1 MDAITKNL
9 RDIHVKS
16 QKPAAANLTENFRS
30 ADSSRQADGL
40 YPAVSFQD
48 VLLSKHAAIRLNDR
62 NINLSDD
69 QMDRVA
75 DAIVKANEKGIR
87 DSLVLVDNVALVVN
101 VKSRTIVTAMNQDN
115 KNVFSNIDGAV
126 II

>member
-9 RDIHVKS
+9 HNVTKAQS
-16 QKPAAANLTENFRS
+16 TPAVNA
-30 ADSSRQADGL
+30 ADGSRAAENL
-40 YPAVSFQD
+40 RPAVSFQD
-48 VLLSKHAAIRLNDR
+48 VLFSKHAALRLNDR
-62 NINLSDD
+62 SINLSED

-75 DAIVKANEKGIR
+75 DAIGKANEKGIR
-87 DSLVLVDNVALVVN
+87 DSLVLVDDVALVVN
-101 VKSRTIVTAMNQDN
+101 VKSRTIITAMNQDN